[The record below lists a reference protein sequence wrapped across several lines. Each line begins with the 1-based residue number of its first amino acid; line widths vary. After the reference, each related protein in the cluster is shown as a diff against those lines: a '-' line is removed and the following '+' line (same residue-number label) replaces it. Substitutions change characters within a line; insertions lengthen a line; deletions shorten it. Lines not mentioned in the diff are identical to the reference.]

1 MRDRPGTA
9 LGVKRKADMVNWKLV
24 YWYLHV
30 RRGAAGGCGVLGG
43 MCAWNGG
50 AALRYLRALAVL
62 DGQGTTKDIM
72 I

>member
-30 RRGAAGGCGVLGG
+30 RRGAAGGCGVLGACARG
-43 MCAWNGG
+43 MG
-50 AALRYLRALAVL
+50 AQLCVL
-62 DGQGTTKDIM
+62 
-72 I
+72 